1 MRTVVLCLNFPECGA
16 RLSRVTDERNTAL
29 PGNRSDWERRAR
41 ERVDD
46 GRLRLRGGAAL
57 GMVMFGSGRL
67 TLKKHSRHDKLAAR
81 NRGERGR

>member
-1 MRTVVLCLNFPECGA
+1 MRTAVLCLNFSAWRSRFARSGQEEGA
-16 RLSRVTDERNTAL
+16 LADNRGRLER
-29 PGNRSDWERRAR
+29 EAR
-41 ERVDD
+41 ERVED